1 MFILSSSI
9 LIFYPDILFLSYL
22 SYVFYLINRSCL
34 SHLSHPSYL
43 SISLIYLT
51 ISKTIYGYMH
61 ICSWIR
67 SKPPF
72 SKPSIW
78 LGGAMGMS
86 QCKIGTPGG
95 LQSRRGCKAAAT
107 RWVYR
112 QEEVR
117 LSEDPGKS
125 EALVQDQPWEYG
137 EWFCKSTMYLY
148 IYVYVYI

>member
-1 MFILSSSI
+1 MSDLVSFLCYLMFILSSSI

-22 SYVFYLINRSCL
+22 SYGIYLINGSCL

-43 SISLIYLT
+43 SINLIYLT
-51 ISKTIYGYMH
+51 ISQTIKGYMH

-86 QCKIGTPGG
+86 QCEIGTPGG
-95 LQSRRGCKAAAT
+95 LQSRRHQMSIST
-107 RWVYR
+107 RR
-112 QEEVR
+112 
-117 LSEDPGKS
+117 SEIIRRS
-125 EALVQDQPWEYG
+125 WEKWSAG
-137 EWFCKSTMYLY
+137 SRSTLRIWWMVL
-148 IYVYVYI
+148 